1 MISEGD
7 LAYLKKPGQ
16 PVREVQINSLGTT
29 IKVEVV
35 KNGRLIEANPSE
47 VWKPEVGT
55 PSLA

>member
-7 LAYLKKPGQ
+7 FAYLKRPGQ
-16 PVREVQINSLGTT
+16 PVREVQIISLGTT
-29 IKVEVV
+29 IEVEM
-35 KNGRLIEANPSE
+35 KDGRLIEVNPSE

>member
-7 LAYLKKPGQ
+7 FAYLKRPGQ
-16 PVREVQINSLGTT
+16 PVREVKIISFGTT
-29 IKVEVV
+29 IQVEV
-35 KNGRLIEANPSE
+35 KNNGRLIEANPSE